1 LAAPEAQWPGPA
13 LHGLR
18 PGIYKPIETG
28 VTKEAPDA
36 TALLKACQRVN
47 PAFET
52 LRTEDVTAYTFELP
66 AAPYCADTKRQID
79 LQYLVDKH
87 DMLQKKCD
95 ILLVEGA
102 GGLMVPIT
110 ETYLMIHLI
119 KEIEAKALLVSS
131 PYWHCAVLMYP
142 LTGASISMKKKKS
155 SRRLHN
161 LITIQSFPSGGVSRR
176 DWKSLSKRKQHRP
189 PQLLKDKL
197 LITLFFEPS
206 TRTRS
211 SFEVAAKRLG
221 ASVVH
226 LDPSRSSTKKGE
238 SLEDTFANL
247 CAMEPDGVIIR
258 HEENEAPGQLA
269 NMQMTTVINAG
280 AGNYAHPTQA
290 LLDLF
295 TIKEHFGGDIEGKTI
310 AIVGDIVNSR
320 VASSGIRLLTRM
332 GMKVVL
338 VAPKPFLPQSS
349 DLPQYENLETVLDKV
364 DVIMSLRAQL
374 ERHKKPIFDDY
385 EAYAEHYCITRPG
398 HAQYRH

>member
-1 LAAPEAQWPGPA
+1 MQ
-13 LHGLR
+13 
-18 PGIYKPIETG
+18 
-28 VTKEAPDA
+28 
-36 TALLKACQRVN
+36 
-47 PAFET
+47 
-52 LRTEDVTAYTFELP
+52 
-66 AAPYCADTKRQID
+66 
-79 LQYLVDKH
+79 
-87 DMLQKKCD
+87 
-95 ILLVEGA
+95 
-102 GGLMVPIT
+102 
-110 ETYLMIHLI
+110 HLI
-119 KEIEAKALLVSS
+119 DTNNLSDAQIENLLSDAARFKA
-131 PYWHCAVLMYP
+131 
-142 LTGASISMKKKKS
+142 
-155 SRRLHN
+155 
-161 LITIQSFPSGGVSRR
+161 Q
-176 DWKSLSKRKQHRP
+176 RP

-247 CAMEPDGVIIR
+247 CAMGPDGVIIR
-258 HEENEAPGQLA
+258 HEKNEAPGQLA

-320 VASSGIRLLTRM
+320 VASSGIRLLSRM
-332 GMKVVL
+332 GVKVLL
-338 VAPKPFLPQSS
+338 VAPKPFLPQNS

-385 EAYAEHYCITRPG
+385 EAYAEHYCITKERLGSRNVLVLHPG
-398 HAQYRH
+398 PVMRNIDISDEVLEDPRCKVLEQVKNGVFMRMAILKLLLLDS